1 MMTTEYAKLAL
12 RSDRQE
18 QILDVYMRLYKR
30 AVIVCA
36 SLLVVNI
43 ILIVALVIK

>member
-1 MMTTEYAKLAL
+1 MTDDYIQLET
-12 RSDRQE
+12 RSDRQ
-18 QILDVYMRLYKR
+18 DVIIDIYTRLYKR